1 MSLSKDDLD
10 HVKNIVQEVVQ
21 GSVEFLVDIM
31 DKRFEQI
38 DKRFEQ
44 VDVRFDQIDKRFAE
58 QDKKFI
64 EIFLR
69 LDSLEKQIKY
79 LAGEVEALTADVKEL
94 YKMNSLPKSFA
105 RMTNEQQ
112 IRTLYLQITKIAKAA
127 NVQL

>member
-69 LDSLEKQIKY
+69 LDSLEKQIK
-79 LAGEVEALTADVKEL
+79 
-94 YKMNSLPKSFA
+94 
-105 RMTNEQQ
+105 
-112 IRTLYLQITKIAKAA
+112 
-127 NVQL
+127 